1 MHASRRVE
9 TIIETR
15 TGGREAV
22 RILLT
27 CLATLVTCTALFEG
41 DAFAQGTGPEIQSET
56 PSESAAPAP
65 PATLLRPYDEYD
77 LDEAARQSRVVRNA
91 LIGTS
96 AAFALG
102 VILAGI
108 GGSQCTSFT
117 RSDGTQ
123 DLDCNTAGDVLLPLG
138 GTIAGL
144 SAIGVLTTGIMLG
157 VRNKNKRNIEREIRR
172 RYSERRLHFDE
183 KSGGLVF

>member
-1 MHASRRVE
+1 MHALKRAE
-9 TIIETR
+9 TAIETR
-15 TGGREAV
+15 GRGSV
-22 RILLT
+22 RILAT
-27 CLATLVTCTALFEG
+27 FLATLITCAALFEG
-41 DAFAQGTGPEIQSET
+41 NAFAQGTTPEVQAET
-56 PSESAAPAP
+56 PSESTAP
-65 PATLLRPYDEYD
+65 PPPSSVYRPYDEYD
-77 LDEAARQSRVVRNA
+77 LAEAKRQSLVVRNA

-117 RSDGTQ
+117 RPDGTQ

-138 GTIAGL
+138 GAIAGL

-172 RYSERRLHFDE
+172 RYTERRLHFDE
-183 KSGGLVF
+183 KSGGFVF

>member
-1 MHASRRVE
+1 MHSLNRTE
-9 TIIETR
+9 TAIETR
-15 TGGREAV
+15 PGR
-22 RILLT
+22 RGPKRTLTILL
-27 CLATLVTCTALFEG
+27 AALVACIALLEADVSAQSTSPDVQAQTPTEGTA
-41 DAFAQGTGPEIQSET
+41 Q
-56 PSESAAPAP
+56 PAP
-65 PATLLRPYDEYD
+65 TMVLRPYDQRD

-102 VILAGI
+102 AILAGI
-108 GGSQCTSFT
+108 GASQCTSFT
-117 RSDGTQ
+117 RPDGTE
-123 DLDCNTAGDVLLPLG
+123 DWNCNNAGNVLVPLG

-157 VRNKNKRNIEREIRR
+157 VRNKHKRDIEREIRR
-172 RYSERRLHFDE
+172 RYTSRRLHFDE

>member
-1 MHASRRVE
+1 MHALKRAE
-9 TIIETR
+9 TAIETR
-15 TGGREAV
+15 GRGSV
-22 RILLT
+22 RILAT
-27 CLATLVTCTALFEG
+27 FLATLITCAALFEG
-41 DAFAQGTGPEIQSET
+41 NAFAQGTTPEVQAET
-56 PSESAAPAP
+56 PSESTAP
-65 PATLLRPYDEYD
+65 PSSVYRPYDEYD
-77 LDEAARQSRVVRNA
+77 LAEAKRQSLVVRNA

-102 VILAGI
+102 VILAGV

-117 RSDGTQ
+117 RPDGTQ

-138 GTIAGL
+138 GAIAGL

-172 RYSERRLHFDE
+172 RYTKRRLHFDE

>member
-1 MHASRRVE
+1 MAYGVCKTHHQKDWKMNQFKAF
-9 TIIETR
+9 
-15 TGGREAV
+15 
-22 RILLT
+22 
-27 CLATLVTCTALFEG
+27 LATLATCAALFEG
-41 DAFAQGTGPEIQSET
+41 NAVAQDTSPNIQTE
-56 PSESAAPAP
+56 AP
-65 PATLLRPYDEYD
+65 PTTLLRPYDQYD

-102 VILAGI
+102 AILGGI
-108 GGSQCTSFT
+108 GASQCTSFT
-117 RSDGTQ
+117 RPDGTE
-123 DLDCNTAGDVLLPLG
+123 DLDCNNAGNVLVPLG

-157 VRNKNKRNIEREIRR
+157 VRNKHKRDIEREIRR
-172 RYSERRLHFDE
+172 RYTSRRLHFDE

>member
-1 MHASRRVE
+1 
-9 TIIETR
+9 
-15 TGGREAV
+15 V
-22 RILLT
+22 RILST

-56 PSESAAPAP
+56 PSESIAPAP
-65 PATLLRPYDEYD
+65 PTTLLRPYDEYD
-77 LDEAARQSRVVRNA
+77 LEEAARQSRVVRNA

-117 RSDGTQ
+117 RPDGTQ

-172 RYSERRLHFDE
+172 RYSDRRLHFDE